1 MSQGALWIMLQSRVM
16 RFQAQCRHIGTNP
29 VSLRVLAIYHS
40 SGVNIGK
47 AKRVS
52 SILRDNQVNR
62 LSTAGT
68 LHSQVRRNP
77 SGKRSFV
84 ELPIMEARIIA
95 HSVFISYSDTPVN
108 LWRRRLD

>member
-68 LHSQVRRNP
+68 LHSAAQNTLLNV
-77 SGKRSFV
+77 
-84 ELPIMEARIIA
+84 LDIMGSRKP
-95 HSVFISYSDTPVN
+95 F
-108 LWRRRLD
+108 R